1 MCARAR
7 CVRSR
12 SPAGGASRRCLR
24 CRRLPRRC
32 RDMRQGPGPASARP
46 RARLRPSSH
55 ASIAR
60 SAPCS
65 RSRRSRRG
73 SPISARC
80 RCRSMPRSS
89 LPSSPLNPRSGARS
103 CGSPTSRRNN
113 RGTRLA
119 ARLASN
125 CLGGGRMFDLRRRE
139 FITLL
144 GGAAA
149 ACPLAVRAQ
158 QPAMP
163 VIGFLSNASPNV
175 YALRLGAFRQGLKEA
190 GYVERQNVEI
200 EYRSAESENS
210 RLPALA
216 AEMVHRQVA
225 VIVAAGGSP
234 SAVAAKE
241 ATATIP
247 IVFGVAVDPVEVGLV
262 ASLTRPGGNPTGV
275 ANLNVEVGPKRLEL
289 LHELV
294 PTATIIA
301 VLENPTSPTAEPF
314 SRALQP
320 AARALGLQLH
330 VLLASTDRDF
340 DTVFATLVQLRAG
353 ALVISPDT
361 FFNTRSEQLAV
372 LALKH
377 AVPAI
382 YQYRPFVAGGGLM
395 SYGSDQT
402 EYYRLVGIYTGRIL
416 KGEKP
421 ADLPVVQSTKVELII
436 NLKTAKAL
444 GLTVP
449 LPLLGRADE
458 VIE

>member
-1 MCARAR
+1 MQ
-7 CVRSR
+7 
-12 SPAGGASRRCLR
+12 L
-24 CRRLPRRC
+24 
-32 RDMRQGPGPASARP
+32 DQ
-46 RARLRPSSH
+46 
-55 ASIAR
+55 IK
-60 SAPCS
+60 
-65 RSRRSRRG
+65 
-73 SPISARC
+73 
-80 RCRSMPRSS
+80 
-89 LPSSPLNPRSGARS
+89 
-103 CGSPTSRRNN
+103 
-113 RGTRLA
+113 
-119 ARLASN
+119 
-125 CLGGGRMFDLRRRE
+125 RRE

-149 ACPLAVRAQ
+149 TWPLAARAQ
-158 QPAMP
+158 QASMP
-163 VIGFLSNASPNV
+163 VIGFLSNASPDV

-200 EYRSAESENS
+200 EYRSAEGQNN

-216 AEMVHRQVA
+216 AELAHRQVA

-234 SAVAAKE
+234 SAVAAKA

-262 ASLTRPGGNPTGV
+262 ASLTRPGGNLTGV